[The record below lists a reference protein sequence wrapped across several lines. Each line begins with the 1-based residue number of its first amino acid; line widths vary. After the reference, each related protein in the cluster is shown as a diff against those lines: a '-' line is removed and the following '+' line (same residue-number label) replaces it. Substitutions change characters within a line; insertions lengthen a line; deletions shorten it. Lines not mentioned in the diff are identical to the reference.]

1 MKIVI
6 AVPDPSLRE
15 ALLQKLRKRLP
26 DDALE
31 VTANGRSLLEAVENL
46 RPQLVV
52 MDTLLPEMDGLS
64 VLHEL
69 RRLPEACQPEVV
81 LLSSLTSE
89 VILRE
94 VARLQPAY
102 FTTLASG

>member
-31 VTANGRSLLEAVENL
+31 VPANGRSLLEAV
-46 RPQLVV
+46 
-52 MDTLLPEMDGLS
+52 
-64 VLHEL
+64 
-69 RRLPEACQPEVV
+69 
-81 LLSSLTSE
+81 
-89 VILRE
+89 
-94 VARLQPAY
+94 
-102 FTTLASG
+102 